1 MIWWLGY
8 SQYGSPRKRALVK
21 DGPTSATSG
30 CCPGFAPKRAL
41 VKDGPTSATSGCC
54 PGFAPPGSYVCVR
67 IGGEKVSV

>member
-30 CCPGFAPKRAL
+30 CCPGFAP
-41 VKDGPTSATSGCC
+41 
-54 PGFAPPGSYVCVR
+54 PGSYVCVR
-67 IGGEKVSV
+67 IGVGEKVSV